1 MRVWLMN
8 CGMMTDPAQ
17 TALADV
23 TEDLFLGGQLR
34 LRQPRRGHRAG
45 HDAILLAAATPAQP
59 GHRVVEFGA
68 GVGTAGLAVA
78 RRVAGVDMV
87 LVEIDETLAALARS
101 NAAANGIK
109 ADVAVLDVAASVVAF
124 AASGLGPDSADIVLM
139 NPPFNDAERH
149 RASPDPARQSA
160 HVAAADTLEKWVHA
174 ARRVLKSGGV
184 LTMIWRADG
193 LAQVLAALERGF
205 GSIGI
210 LPVHPNPQ
218 GTAIRVIVRAIKG
231 GRAPMVLYPGFV
243 LQGAGG
249 GGGAEAAAVLG
260 GRAVLSLAQE
270 PGSR

>member
-1 MRVWLMN
+1 
-8 CGMMTDPAQ
+8 MTD
-17 TALADV
+17 LADV
-23 TEDLFLGGQLR
+23 TEDMFLGGQLR

-78 RRVAGVDMV
+78 RRVAGLDLV
-87 LVEIDETLAALARS
+87 LAEIDETLAALARA
-101 NAAANGIK
+101 NAEANGLAAK
-109 ADVAVLDVAASVVAF
+109 VLVFDVTANADVF

-160 HVAAADTLEKWVHA
+160 HVAAADTLEKWTHA

-205 GSIGI
+205 GSVGV
-210 LPVHPNPQ
+210 LPVHPSPK
-218 GTAIRVIVRAIKG
+218 GAAIRVIVSAIKG
-231 GRAPMVLYPGFV
+231 GRAPMALHPGLV
-243 LQGAGG
+243 LQDPDG

-260 GRAVLSLAQE
+260 GKAVLSLAKA
-270 PGSR
+270 PGCR

>member
-1 MRVWLMN
+1 M
-8 CGMMTDPAQ
+8 
-17 TALADV
+17 
-23 TEDLFLGGQLR
+23 FLGGQLL

-78 RRVAGVDMV
+78 RRVAGVDLV
-87 LVEIDETLAALARS
+87 LVEIDDGLAALARV
-101 NAAANGIK
+101 NAEANGIK
-109 ADVAVLDVAASVVAF
+109 ADVAVLDVAASADVF
-124 AASGLGPDSADIVLM
+124 AASGLGPDSADTVLM

-160 HVAAADTLEKWVHA
+160 HMAAADTLETWTHA

-184 LTMIWRADG
+184 LTLIWRADG

-210 LPVHPNPQ
+210 LPVHPNPN
-218 GTAIRVIVRAIKG
+218 GAAIRVIVSAVKG
-231 GRAPMVLYPGFV
+231 GRAPMVLHPGFV
-243 LQGAGG
+243 LQDLEGG
-249 GGGAEAAAVLG
+249 GGVEAAAVLG
-260 GRAVLSLAQE
+260 GKAVLSLVKV
-270 PGSR
+270 P

>member
-1 MRVWLMN
+1 
-8 CGMMTDPAQ
+8 MTDPVQA
-17 TALADV
+17 ADV
-23 TEDLFLGGQLR
+23 TEDMFLGGQLR

-45 HDAILLAAATPAQP
+45 HDAILLAAATPARP

-78 RRVAGVDMV
+78 RRVAGLDLV
-87 LVEIDETLAALARS
+87 LAEIDGTLAALARS

-109 ADVAVLDVAASVVAF
+109 ADVAVLDVTASVVAF

-160 HVAAADTLEKWVHA
+160 HVAAADTLERWTHA

-193 LAQVLAALERGF
+193 LTQVLAALERGF

-210 LPVHPNPQ
+210 LPVHPGPQ
-218 GTAIRVIVRAIKG
+218 GAAIRVIVCAVKG
-231 GRAPMVLYPGFV
+231 GRAPMALHPGLV
-243 LQGAGG
+243 LQDPEGKDG
-249 GGGAEAAAVLG
+249 EMAAAVLG
-260 GRAVLSLAQE
+260 GKAVLPLAM
-270 PGSR
+270 PSR